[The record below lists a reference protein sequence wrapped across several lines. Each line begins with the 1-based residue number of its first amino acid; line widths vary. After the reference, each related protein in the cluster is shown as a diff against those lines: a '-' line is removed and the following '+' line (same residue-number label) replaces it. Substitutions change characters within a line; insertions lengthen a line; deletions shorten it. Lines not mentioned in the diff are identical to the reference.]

1 MALSVNR
8 KLKIL
13 LSFLLQIQNPLKLL
27 KLIVDLI
34 DMLALNRPLALW
46 TAHEGKLDS
55 KSRPFVLQQL
65 YHTICMEDVPALKAN
80 TWFLPQLTGI
90 TDLAEVFLRW

>member
-1 MALSVNR
+1 
-8 KLKIL
+8 
-13 LSFLLQIQNPLKLL
+13 
-27 KLIVDLI
+27 
-34 DMLALNRPLALW
+34 MLALNRPLALW

-80 TWFLPQLTGI
+80 TWFLPQLAGVA
-90 TDLAEVFLRW
+90 DLTEILL